1 MSNVEYVD
9 FGFSEEET
17 SRPLQDEYRD
27 SLIETFREV
36 FTIENSPYDE
46 DWSYEQV
53 DDFLDKTQ
61 NKDYIGTIAVD
72 TQTEEVVGFTWGY
85 RVDPQQ
91 INTDEKFPGELEDI
105 GTELYD
111 GETFMI
117 DEVGVD
123 PEYRRRGIG
132 RNLEQSLLQK
142 LRQDN
147 QISRAMQ
154 RTQWSGEN
162 IPKLQ
167 LDYEL
172 GFDPFTYSDGVA
184 EKPVLQEVPFVG
196 NPGGDERV
204 YLGKG
209 LENLSGDAE

>member
-1 MSNVEYVD
+1 MSSVEYVD

-17 SRPLQDEYRD
+17 KRPLQDSYRD
-27 SLIETFREV
+27 SLIETFQEV
-36 FTIENSPYDE
+36 FTVENSPYDE
-46 DWSYEQV
+46 DWSYEAV
-53 DDFLDKTQ
+53 DDFLDKTE
-61 NKDYIGTIAVD
+61 NKDYKGTIAFD

-85 RVDPQQ
+85 RVDPKQVN
-91 INTDEKFPGELEDI
+91 IDEKFPEELDDI
-105 GTELYD
+105 DTEVYD

-132 RNLEQSLLQK
+132 RSLEQSLLQK
-142 LRQDN
+142 LQQDD

-196 NPGGDERV
+196 KTGGDERV
-204 YLGKG
+204 YLGKD
-209 LENLSGDAE
+209 LESLSGELE